1 MNAISHVTINEPAYV
16 NIQIAEHAN
25 HYLND
30 RSKAIYNFSNII
42 GSASAMQKVYHMVS
56 LVAESNST
64 VLLLGE
70 TGTGKG
76 LIADA
81 IHHSSPRKNKQ
92 IIKVNCA
99 AMPTSLIESELF
111 GHEKG
116 SFTGAIER
124 RIGKFE
130 LANNSTLFLDEIG
143 EMPLD
148 TQVKLLHALQ
158 DREITRVGAKA
169 PIRVNVRIIAATNRN
184 LEKEVKEGHFRAD
197 LYYRLNVFPIH
208 LPPLRER
215 REDIASLAIYFL
227 SRYNNNTGRKVMAI
241 STKVIHEL
249 ENYPWPGN
257 VRELEHLIERSVLL
271 SPENELKEIQL
282 PTSGIEDTDNHP
294 DLFNRTLQQIERTHI
309 VKTLKKC
316 NGKISGNGGAAALL
330 EIPSTTLHSKMK
342 KLRISK
348 ADYFVERV

>member
-1 MNAISHVTINEPAYV
+1 MNAITSIDINEPGPV
-16 NIQIAEHAN
+16 NRQVAGHAN
-25 HYLND
+25 FYLKE

-42 GSASAMQKVYHMVS
+42 GSSPVMQKVYHMVS
-56 LVAESNST
+56 LVAESSST

-81 IHHSSPRKNKQ
+81 IHNSSPRRNRQ

-99 AMPTSLIESELF
+99 AMPTNLIESELF

-116 SFTGAIER
+116 AFTGAIER

-143 EMPLD
+143 EMSLD

-158 DREITRVGAKA
+158 DREITRVGGRA
-169 PIRVNVRIIAATNRN
+169 PVKVNVRIIAATNRN
-184 LEKEVKEGHFRAD
+184 LEKEVKAGRFRSD
-197 LYYRLNVFPIH
+197 LYYRLHVFPIH
-208 LPPLRER
+208 LPPLRDR
-215 REDIASLAIYFL
+215 REDIASLAIFFL
-227 SRYNNNTGRKVMAI
+227 SRYSNYTGKKITVI
-241 STKVIHEL
+241 SPRVISEL

-271 SPENELKEIQL
+271 SSGNELREIQL
-282 PTSGIEDTDNHP
+282 PINPSDDNDDCP
-294 DLFNRTLQQIERTHI
+294 ELVSRTLQQIERAHI
-309 VKTLKKC
+309 IMALRRC
-316 NGKISGNGGAAALL
+316 NGKISGKGGAADLL

-342 KLRISK
+342 KLAISK
-348 ADYFVERV
+348 ADYFFKGE